1 LKAPF
6 RQVRLAVCVDSARLS
21 LSFSHMPSANVWSH
35 LNHIAGEW
43 IGEVKKFIAGM
54 KDSFDLSF
62 ERARR
67 FHVEG
72 QLAPAPQEGAPGSFA
87 NFSPRAGL
95 GSGL

>member
-1 LKAPF
+1 
-6 RQVRLAVCVDSARLS
+6 
-21 LSFSHMPSANVWSH
+21 MPSANVWSH

-72 QLAPAPQEGAPGSFA
+72 QPAPAPQESAPGSFA
-87 NFSPRAGL
+87 NFSPRAGF